1 MPTPVVIPRLGMTM
15 TEATLLEW
23 AVPDGSAVEAGEVLY
38 RLETDK
44 VETDCEAPASG
55 TVRHGVEPGGVHPV
69 GTVIGEIVE
78 G

>member
-1 MPTPVVIPRLGMTM
+1 MTIPRLGMTM

-23 AVPDGSAVEAGEVLY
+23 LVPDGGPVEAGAVLY

-55 TVRHGVEPGGVHPV
+55 TLRHGGEPGAVYAV
-69 GTVIGEIVE
+69 GAVIGQIT
-78 G
+78 